1 MAVLTC
7 LNIPLGFGVWVWG
20 FRAGF
25 FEGYVK
31 EFKLL
36 SFLMNKRKETVIRK
50 TANKIEKATVLRM
63 GKT

>member
-36 SFLMNKRKETVIRK
+36 SFLMNKIRK